1 MNSGQR
7 EGGPSAKSC
16 GLSLKTKKKNP
27 GISTVVLLECFPVR
41 GFSIDVLILNDR
53 VGFEGSN
60 EYSVTALLNLLR
72 TSRLVSTSQWFVASL
87 GGRFSAVR
95 SMRKNDKKQHGMY
108 PRDGR
113 LRCLHTVAASAEM
126 HEVATEVFCVSL
138 FTCWKFALSR
148 IERCSLVPIAGS
160 RHPTGS
166 NNMYR

>member
-16 GLSLKTKKKNP
+16 GLSLKTKKKTPAFQRWFFWNA
-27 GISTVVLLECFPVR
+27 FPS
-41 GFSIDVLILNDR
+41 GALALVLILNDR

-60 EYSVTALLNLLR
+60 EYSVTAFLNLLR

-126 HEVATEVFCVSL
+126 HEAATEVFCVSL
-138 FTCWKFALSR
+138 FACWKFALSR